1 MDILFRMKRRR
12 PSSSGSNKKIKPP
25 PARPSTPEVLT
36 KGSSSSSSSSSSV
49 VRLFRPISPRSSCG
63 KRCRDATFK
72 QHVKRSKV
80 DDLEEM
86 MKTSHVDEIKSIEQT
101 IRLIQNFLNV
111 CDFATVDH
119 TRILSQKYKI
129 DKLQERLNHADVSHD
144 KKQLLQIKINHLKAI
159 FRLKKE
165 SSRKPALLF

>member
-1 MDILFRMKRRR
+1 MKRRLQSSSSSS
-12 PSSSGSNKKIKPP
+12 PSSSSSNKKSKRP

-36 KGSSSSSSSSSSV
+36 GGNSSSSDI
-49 VRLFRPISPRSSCG
+49 RLFRPISPRTLG
-63 KRCRDATFK
+63 KKRTNSNYI
-72 QHVKRSKV
+72 QHVKRSKKSSV
-80 DDLEEM
+80 EDLEEM
-86 MKTSHVDEIKSIEQT
+86 MMTSHVDEIKSIEQT
-101 IRLIQNFLNV
+101 IQLIQNFLNIS
-111 CDFATVDH
+111 DFATIDH

-129 DKLQERLNHADVSHD
+129 DRLQERLNKSAISHD

>member
-1 MDILFRMKRRR
+1 MDILFIMKRIRES
-12 PSSSGSNKKIKPP
+12 PSGSNKKFKPP
-25 PARPSTPEVLT
+25 PARASTPEVLT
-36 KGSSSSSSSSSSV
+36 GGSSGSSSSSSV
-49 VRLFRPISPRSSCG
+49 NRVFRPISPRSSCE
-63 KRCRDATFK
+63 KRCRDAEFK

-86 MKTSHVDEIKSIEQT
+86 MMASHVDEVKSIEQT

-111 CDFATVDH
+111 CDFATVEH

-129 DKLQERLNHADVSHD
+129 DKLQERLDHADVSHD

-159 FRLKKE
+159 FKLKKE
-165 SSRKPALLF
+165 SSRRPALLF

>member
-1 MDILFRMKRRR
+1 MDILLRMKRRR
-12 PSSSGSNKKIKPP
+12 ESSSGSNKKSKPP

-36 KGSSSSSSSSSSV
+36 GGSSSSSSSSSGV
-49 VRLFRPISPRSSCG
+49 VFRPISPRSSCG
-63 KRCRDATFK
+63 KRCRDAEFK

-86 MKTSHVDEIKSIEQT
+86 MMASHVDEVKSIEQT

-111 CDFATVDH
+111 CDFATVEH

-129 DKLQERLNHADVSHD
+129 DKLQERLDHADVSHN
-144 KKQLLQIKINHLKAI
+144 KKQLFQIKINHLKAI
-159 FRLKKE
+159 FKLKKE
-165 SSRKPALLF
+165 SSRRPALLF

>member
-1 MDILFRMKRRR
+1 M
-12 PSSSGSNKKIKPP
+12 
-25 PARPSTPEVLT
+25 
-36 KGSSSSSSSSSSV
+36 
-49 VRLFRPISPRSSCG
+49 FRPISPRSSCE
-63 KRCRDATFK
+63 KRCRDAEFK

-86 MKTSHVDEIKSIEQT
+86 MMASHVDEVKSIEQT

-111 CDFATVDH
+111 CDFATVEH

-129 DKLQERLNHADVSHD
+129 DKLQERLDHADVSHD

-159 FRLKKE
+159 FKLKKE

>member
-1 MDILFRMKRRR
+1 MDILFRMKRSRE
-12 PSSSGSNKKIKPP
+12 SLSGSNKKFKPP
-25 PARPSTPEVLT
+25 PARAPTPEVLT
-36 KGSSSSSSSSSSV
+36 GGSSSGSSSSSV
-49 VRLFRPISPRSSCG
+49 NRVFRPISPRSSCE
-63 KRCRDATFK
+63 KRCRDPEFK

-86 MKTSHVDEIKSIEQT
+86 MMASHVDEVKSIEQT

-111 CDFATVDH
+111 CDFATVEH

-129 DKLQERLNHADVSHD
+129 DKLQERLDHADVSHD

-159 FRLKKE
+159 FKLKKE

>member
-1 MDILFRMKRRR
+1 MKRSRES
-12 PSSSGSNKKIKPP
+12 PSGSNKKFKPP

-36 KGSSSSSSSSSSV
+36 GGSSSGSSSSSSV
-49 VRLFRPISPRSSCG
+49 NRVFRPISPRSSCG
-63 KRCRDATFK
+63 KRCRDAEFK

-86 MKTSHVDEIKSIEQT
+86 MMASHVDEVKSIEQT

-111 CDFATVDH
+111 CDFATVEH

-129 DKLQERLNHADVSHD
+129 DKLQERLDHADVSHD

-159 FRLKKE
+159 FKLKKE